1 MNVVDSSAWMEYFA
15 DGPNAGFFSSAV
27 EDREKLVV
35 PSVCLYEVFKAI
47 LRQAGKKEALEKT
60 AAMRQG
66 RVVDLTGPL
75 ALQAAALS
83 LKHQLAMADS
93 IVLATA
99 IVHKALLWT
108 QDADFE
114 NLPSVKF
121 RRKK

>member
-1 MNVVDSSAWMEYFA
+1 M
-15 DGPNAGFFSSAV
+15 
-27 EDREKLVV
+27 
-35 PSVCLYEVFKAI
+35 
-47 LRQAGKKEALEKT
+47 EKT

-66 RVVDLTGPL
+66 KVVDLTGPL

-83 LKHQLAMADS
+83 LRHQLAMADS

-99 IVHKALLWT
+99 LAHKALLWT